1 MNYRCPKCSHRL
13 KVRTLFFHDIST
25 CSHCGTKVV
34 LGDVLAFFMA
44 ALTMLVAALTSLYVF
59 SNEVAEYFV
68 AAGYAVAI
76 GMLSGIVVLLV
87 LGFGEST
94 KLASAYGISVT
105 GTMFI
110 TTCIS
115 RVSPAVRTRRLPE
128 IPMSAM
134 NGSTPAPLMSAALR
148 TRM

>member
-1 MNYRCPKCSHRL
+1 MNYRCPQCSHRL

-59 SNEVAEYFV
+59 SNEVSEYFV

-76 GMLSGIVVLLV
+76 GMLSGLVVLLV
-87 LGFGEST
+87 LGRATPFRRR
-94 KLASAYGISVT
+94 
-105 GTMFI
+105 
-110 TTCIS
+110 
-115 RVSPAVRTRRLPE
+115 RVRHVAPSETA
-128 IPMSAM
+128 
-134 NGSTPAPLMSAALR
+134 PAPV
-148 TRM
+148 TKV

>member
-59 SNEVAEYFV
+59 SNEVREYYV

-87 LGFGEST
+87 LGRATAFKRMRSRP
-94 KLASAYGISVT
+94 VT
-105 GTMFI
+105 PSET
-110 TTCIS
+110 
-115 RVSPAVRTRRLPE
+115 A
-128 IPMSAM
+128 
-134 NGSTPAPLMSAALR
+134 PAPVSKL
-148 TRM
+148 